1 VPVERIEPPSSARG
15 ERFSCDCPAE
25 DRSRALGAAQAAEAS
40 EKNERGVTKAK
51 IDTKQDRE
59 EIQEA
64 PEGPRIPKNIVKVR
78 RPWPMQALRELRMP
92 DEERKKEERKKEE
105 RKKKKDES
113 RGTEEGKPG
122 KPPARMRLERAQASS
137 RGRTAR
143 RTVPGRATLRR
154 PLGEIL
160 RQHQQLRSRACMP
173 VLSVPRTFAP
183 E

>member
-1 VPVERIEPPSSARG
+1 MVPVERIEPPSSARG

-40 EKNERGVTKAK
+40 DKKERGVTKAK

-78 RPWPMQALRELRMP
+78 RPWPMRALRELRMP
-92 DEERKKEERKKEE
+92 DEERKNEEG
-105 RKKKKDES
+105 KKKNES

-122 KPPARMRLERAQASS
+122 KPASKD
-137 RGRTAR
+137 A
-143 RTVPGRATLRR
+143 A
-154 PLGEIL
+154 
-160 RQHQQLRSRACMP
+160 
-173 VLSVPRTFAP
+173 
-183 E
+183 